1 MLHVNPKML
10 ARLDELEADLLAR
23 QERAEAEGW
32 AGEIEGIGLTLTFL
46 RAKREETQRRTRR
59 RAVDLGIPLPL
70 SPCPPGQSRKPDDD
84 QCCALSCHE
93 H

>member
-32 AGEIEGIGLTLTFL
+32 TGEIEGIGLTLTFL
-46 RAKREETQRRTRR
+46 RAKREDTRR
-59 RAVDLGIPLPL
+59 RAPRQAVDLGMPLPL
-70 SPCPPGQSRKPDDD
+70 PARPEQEAGR
-84 QCCALSCHE
+84 
-93 H
+93 